1 MTERDLLSGLQQ
13 VPAITVAY
21 AFVQEFQ
28 TDGADMHPSTTGA
41 GVERSSFDV

>member
-28 TDGADMHPSTTGA
+28 TMVQTRTP
-41 GVERSSFDV
+41 VPLEQE